1 MTIYIYILVIVIID
15 YPVISPLYHHYT
27 TISHGQIPILDDQKD
42 PIPSRAE
49 RKAPNTVGTVVR
61 HAVEAPWSLGTRAI
75 SPGE

>member
-1 MTIYIYILVIVIID
+1 MTIYIYILVIV
-15 YPVISPLYHHYT
+15 
-27 TISHGQIPILDDQKD
+27 ISHGQIPILDDQKD

>member
-1 MTIYIYILVIVIID
+1 MTIYIYKLVIVIID

-27 TISHGQIPILDDQKD
+27 TISHGQIPILDDKN

-61 HAVEAPWSLGTRAI
+61 HAVLAPCSLGTRAI